1 MEKDKLKKIIKT
13 ATEIDK
19 LGSFAIAQYKK
30 ASEQYGNLISAE
42 NALLQ
47 EAKKYKSAEDINIY
61 KDSILQSPT
70 LSKSE
75 ISTIKNAKTFDEVWN
90 VVKTKG
96 ADTQGMFLS
105 RVENITKNLPKPT
118 KLISKTDFLD
128 KTKGQFNSIREVGGY
143 KVRARMYDNNPWQIV
158 DDTAEL
164 GGGNDF
170 SKLPAIKQFRTRED
184 LWKYI
189 KDNPK
194 SQLEEI
200 WKKANKK

>member
-1 MEKDKLKKIIKT
+1 MLEKKISLFTQNNGNEFLTQLEATLELSDKL
-13 ATEIDK
+13 D
-19 LGSFAIAQYKK
+19 SVV
-30 ASEQYGNLISAE
+30 
-42 NALLQ
+42 

-70 LSKSE
+70 LSAKE
-75 ISTIKNAKTFDEVWN
+75 INVIKGAKTFDEVWN

-105 RVENITKNLPKPT
+105 RVQSITKNVPKT
-118 KLISKTDFLD
+118 QTTLSKTEFID

-158 DDTAEL
+158 EDTAEI
-164 GGGNDF
+164 GDGESF
-170 SKLPAIKQFRTRED
+170 RTAKSIKEFRTRDE

-189 KDNPK
+189 KENSK
-194 SQLEEI
+194 SQLTDI
-200 WKKANKK
+200 WNKANKK